1 MITCADVDALICRSA
16 EIAFVACTTRR
27 CCGQSV
33 GIDGSQVEFYLREF
47 RKKVGEEQRETI
59 SLVGGARHFHAIEV
73 LLRFHQRDTNPRI
86 GSGHKLTEEF
96 HIESGDISARL
107 VAPRI
112 HHLEVVDFVRDE
124 IGKILVVQFSRKFER
139 AFHRAERIVGSG
151 NYMDA
156 SLRLDVVVEH
166 HDGVS
171 IVVGYLFAVFFIE
184 WCLIIHTCGESHRES
199 FVERRHESHART
211 RTHEELLVVVPIG
224 TAHTSVYHPQ
234 SHPALHLVGVLGK
247 EREAVRRQIVAR
259 RHIIYYIHTG
269 AIDRERIAR
278 RVAHFPLALAVV
290 DVFVHEIDAVGEVV
304 EVYRCVSSQSEVENA
319 HFQPCAGMFVIFSHT
334 ELTADGVFA
343 VGSGFVEP
351 IFARDVVCHKFV
363 GEVSRCK
370 EREIARFVVPVIEG
384 EGAEIGL
391 EFVFFLSVEIHG
403 ELLGIVGCAETGASI
418 LGGEAV
424 VVHRDIAEES
434 HLHLLAEAQV
444 EVGLIVEILR
454 VIFPLGLKGAE
465 QRTVALV
472 ANAV

>member
-1 MITCADVDALICRSA
+1 
-16 EIAFVACTTRR
+16 
-27 CCGQSV
+27 
-33 GIDGSQVEFYLREF
+33 
-47 RKKVGEEQRETI
+47 
-59 SLVGGARHFHAIEV
+59 
-73 LLRFHQRDTNPRI
+73 
-86 GSGHKLTEEF
+86 
-96 HIESGDISARL
+96 
-107 VAPRI
+107 
-112 HHLEVVDFVRDE
+112 
-124 IGKILVVQFSRKFER
+124 
-139 AFHRAERIVGSG
+139 
-151 NYMDA
+151 MDA

-184 WCLIIHTCGESHRES
+184 WRLIIHTGGKSHRES
-199 FVERRHESHART
+199 LVERRHKPHACA
-211 RTHEELLVVVPIG
+211 RTHEELLVVVPVG
-224 TAHTSVYHPQ
+224 AAHTAVYHPQ

-269 AIDRERIAR
+269 AIDRERIAC
-278 RVAHFPLALAVV
+278 RVAHLPLALAVV
-290 DVFVHEIDAVGEVV
+290 DAFVHEIDAVGEVV
-304 EVYRCVSSQSEVENA
+304 EVYRGVSSHSEVENT
-319 HFQPCAGMFVIFSHT
+319 HFQSCAGMFVIFSHT

-351 IFARDVVCHKFV
+351 IFARDVVCHEFV

-403 ELLGIVGCAETGASI
+403 ELLGIVGCAETGAAV
-418 LGGEAV
+418 LGGETV

-434 HLHLLAEAQV
+434 HLHLLAKAQV

-454 VIFPLGLKGAE
+454 VIFPLGLEGAE

-472 ANAV
+472 ANAMELREVAGVLSKRGVHPLERQCQCPLVFLRLAIGDVEHRRHSVAIFGIESACREVYRAYHIRVDNAQPLLLSAADELRAIYFYSVDIHAVFVIRASAHHILRTHLVL